1 MTSFGLLAV
10 GVTILVNCVTI
21 VAFRRLPTLR
31 LQLAALAVFACAVPL
46 TAVTVGGFVMF
57 EMHKD
62 FTILVVLVG
71 SAASCLAVALLLAR
85 FVVSR
90 VAALELAATR
100 LAAGDLSTRSAVS
113 GPRELATLS
122 ESFNQMA
129 ESIGELF
136 DARRQLIAWAS
147 HDLRTPLASIQA
159 MLEAIEDGLATP
171 EDYLPA
177 LREQTTILASLTSDL
192 FELACID
199 AGTLT
204 VELRET
210 SILDVVASCVRSL
223 AAEAAARGVQLET
236 RLDDALPTVNCAPE
250 HVQRVLLNLLT
261 NALRYTPSDG
271 SVAVV
276 AEPVGA
282 ELHVMVEDS
291 GLGLSSEATQQMF
304 ERFWRDDPSRTRAN
318 GNAGLGLAIARG
330 LVEAQGG
337 RVWAENRSEGGA
349 RVAFSLP
356 LAGAA

>member
-1 MTSFGLLAV
+1 VIEFGLLAAAATILV
-10 GVTILVNCVTI
+10 SGVTIAV
-21 VAFRRLPTLR
+21 FRRLPTLR
-31 LQLAALAVFACAVPL
+31 LQLAALAIFACAVPL

-62 FTILVVLVG
+62 FMILTVLVG

-85 FVVSR
+85 SIVARVSTMER
-90 VAALELAATR
+90 AASR
-100 LAAGDLSTRSAVS
+100 LAAGDLGARSAVTD
-113 GPRELATLS
+113 PRELATLS
-122 ESFNQMA
+122 ASFNQMA
-129 ESIGELF
+129 ESIEELF
-136 DARRQLIAWAS
+136 DARRQLVAWAS

-159 MLEAIEDGLATP
+159 MLEAVEDDLASP

-177 LREQTTILASLTSDL
+177 LREQTAILASLTNDL

-210 SILDVVASCVRSL
+210 SIPELVNSCVRSL
-223 AAEAAARGVQLET
+223 SAEAAARGVQLET
-236 RLDDALPTVNCAPE
+236 RLRDGLPPVNCAPE

-271 SVAVV
+271 SVAVA
-276 AEPVGA
+276 AEPVGS
-282 ELHVMVEDS
+282 ELHVVVEDS
-291 GLGLSSEATQQMF
+291 GIGLSADATQRMF
-304 ERFWRDDPSRTRAN
+304 ERFWREDPSRTRAN

-330 LVEAQGG
+330 LVEAHGG

-356 LAGAA
+356 LATAR